1 MTPKQS
7 ARRIA
12 TLNRQLDRIR
22 QELVEIYHEQPVLP
36 NGFRGDGCGALLL
49 AIDRLSVAQ
58 SWLPGAARDIGDTRT
73 QEEKRLAEEQARLE
87 ERREREM
94 RVYGCTSD

>member
-22 QELVEIYHEQPVLP
+22 QELVDIYHKQPVLP
-36 NGFRGDGCGALLL
+36 DGFRGDGCGSLMLAVEKILCGQELL
-49 AIDRLSVAQ
+49 RES
-58 SWLPGAARDIGDTRT
+58 ARDIGDTRT
-73 QEEKRLAEEQARLE
+73 PEEKRLAEEQARQE
-87 ERREREM
+87 ERREHEM